1 MMEHFNKL
9 MLNVLWEIVHTA
21 LSQTPGLMLHPLLH
35 LWNRRIPDT
44 RAPHFAQATR
54 IDYLVQPKGKSSWD
68 LPKDKKKTEWKEPTH
83 TYHAARWTLR
93 FVGQK
98 LADTKGTIW
107 KKEIQNSEHY
117 SKCSST
123 SFIVYFL
130 IVQYMQA
137 IPQHTNIENTPFLQG
152 IEIIT
157 VAKEALFYA
166 NVFQH
171 RISAPLSK
179 ANVCF
184 PLFPSARNPSPAPAQ
199 QCVHCSLPQHT
210 ECLTW
215 LMLTPSIFLHSPR
228 QTHSPLCPSSSAPFP
243 NNTNLGLREEAK
255 KGGETALKCWETA

>member
-1 MMEHFNKL
+1 
-9 MLNVLWEIVHTA
+9 
-21 LSQTPGLMLHPLLH
+21 
-35 LWNRRIPDT
+35 
-44 RAPHFAQATR
+44 
-54 IDYLVQPKGKSSWD
+54 
-68 LPKDKKKTEWKEPTH
+68 
-83 TYHAARWTLR
+83 
-93 FVGQK
+93 
-98 LADTKGTIW
+98 
-107 KKEIQNSEHY
+107 
-117 SKCSST
+117 
-123 SFIVYFL
+123 
-130 IVQYMQA
+130 MQA

-255 KGGETALKCWETA
+255 KEGRQLWNAERQLNVISSSQDASTDSVVKHTISFTLSQSISVFVTLCQFIRELSQPLKDLKSLIILQEKTFPHWITTGESLGTEHTQQQLLKEICILQTLKSSRSIN